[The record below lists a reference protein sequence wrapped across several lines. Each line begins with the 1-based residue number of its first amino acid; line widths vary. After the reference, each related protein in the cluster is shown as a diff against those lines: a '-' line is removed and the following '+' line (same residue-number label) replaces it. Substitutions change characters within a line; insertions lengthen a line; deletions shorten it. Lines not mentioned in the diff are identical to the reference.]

1 MIIDNK
7 RINIFCGHFGSGK
20 TEIAVNYALK
30 LNEAR
35 GNTAIADI
43 DIVNPFFRTADAKKT
58 LEQLGI
64 KVILPVYANTN
75 VDVPALPA
83 ELNALIENSI
93 YNVVLDVGGDDLG
106 AKAIGRYSKDISVQ
120 DYNFYIVVNTN
131 RPLTNE
137 AGKIIKMIDEIEH
150 SAALKTT
157 GLINNANFLQ
167 ATTYEDIKRGYD
179 ILHEVSN
186 KLKTEI
192 AFSCIDLD
200 SAAVKQLNEENI
212 KDIGD
217 ILFLK
222 RNILVPF

>member
-20 TEIAVNYALK
+20 TEVAVNYALK

-106 AKAIGRYSKDISVQ
+106 AKAIGRYSKDIAVQ

-186 KLKTEI
+186 KLKTDI
-192 AFSCIDLD
+192 AFSCIDLA

>member
-200 SAAVKQLNEENI
+200 SAAVEQLNEENI